1 MTLDEIN
8 QSLADLSV
16 CGNTTFENAA
26 GYIQGLIKQ
35 IQIAEIDPKDA
46 EELLMDVQR
55 QLQIVQDSQDLEY
68 KESLNS
74 IITSLLIL
82 LTVGINNI

>member
-16 CGNTTFENAA
+16 CGNITFENAA